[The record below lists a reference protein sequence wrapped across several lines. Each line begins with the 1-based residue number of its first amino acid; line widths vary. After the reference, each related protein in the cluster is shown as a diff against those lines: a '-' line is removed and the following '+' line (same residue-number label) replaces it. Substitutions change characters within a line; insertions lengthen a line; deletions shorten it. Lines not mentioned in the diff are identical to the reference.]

1 MADNKPLV
9 SVGIPT
15 YNHPEGLQRTLRCI
29 TEQTYCNLEI
39 IVSDNCSPETETETI
54 VREFMKDD
62 RRIQYFRQ
70 AENKGANYNFD
81 FVLRKATG
89 EYFMWAADD
98 DEWEKEFIQT
108 CIDNIGDVGSVMTG
122 FVTLFRTK
130 SISVYNPLPA
140 ISKRNTAF
148 RNALNFL
155 KCLQSPLF
163 YGIHRRETI
172 LCVLR
177 DTRFDFYDCFF
188 VLRQILNNGFVLV
201 PTTLYRAGIDT
212 DDYIIKPFK
221 CKEGKLLEYSP
232 FFWSSVHL
240 IIQTRNL
247 KLVEKLI
254 LLIILSY
261 TVLNL
266 FITYERG
273 ARPFQVRLVGLVV
286 MPARLFTQLLVKFRN
301 YLFVNPLKKSI
312 DLFSSKEPRLSF
324 AQSGEDLIVD
334 FVFNALGLSKPSYLD
349 IGTYH
354 PTYLNNTYLFYQK
367 GCKGVCI
374 EPNPALFDKI
384 QKMRERDICL
394 NVGVGTGLEHEADFF
409 VMSSDTLS
417 TFSKETAQRYQSYG
431 NQRIERVIRIPL
443 VPVNDI
449 INEHFKD
456 CPDFVSLDVEGMELE
471 VLKTF
476 DFASFHPAVFCI
488 ETLTYSED
496 KTERKI
502 EEISALM
509 HTKGY
514 FTYADTYINT
524 IFVDKQAWLSRK

>member
-1 MADNKPLV
+1 MNSRPLV

-15 YNHPEGLQRTLRCI
+15 YNHPVGLRRTLQCI
-29 TEQTYCNLEI
+29 TQQTYENLEI
-39 IVSDNCSPETETETI
+39 IVSDNCSPGAETETV

-62 RRIQYFRQ
+62 HRIQYFRQ
-70 AENKGANYNFD
+70 DENKGASYNFD
-81 FVLRKATG
+81 YVLRKATG

-98 DEWEKEFIQT
+98 DEWEKGFIQT
-108 CIDNIGDVGSVMTG
+108 CIDNISDAGSVMTG

-130 SISVYNPLPA
+130 STSVCNPLPD
-140 ISKRNTAF
+140 ISRRNTAF

-155 KCLQSPLF
+155 KCLQPSLF
-163 YGIHRRETI
+163 YGIHRRDTI
-172 LCVLR
+172 LCALR

-188 VLRQILNNGFVLV
+188 VLRQILNHGFVLV
-201 PTTLYRAGIDT
+201 PTTLYKAGIDT
-212 DDYIIKPFK
+212 GDYIIKPFK

-232 FFWSSVHL
+232 FFWSSTRLV
-240 IIQTRNL
+240 IQTRNL
-247 KLVEKLI
+247 KFVEKLI
-254 LLIILSY
+254 LLIILSD

-266 FITYERG
+266 FISYERG

-286 MPARLFTQLLVKFRN
+286 RAARLSTRLLVKFRN
-301 YLFVNPLKKSI
+301 CLFVNPLKKST
-312 DLFSSKEPRLSF
+312 DLSLGKGPRISF
-324 AQSGEDLIVD
+324 AQSGEDSIVD
-334 FVFNALGLSKPSYLD
+334 FVFNTLGLSKPSYLD
-349 IGTYH
+349 IGAHH
-354 PTYLNNTYLFYQK
+354 PTYLNNTYLLYRK

-374 EPNPALFDKI
+374 EPNPALFAKI
-384 QKMRERDICL
+384 QGIRKRDICL
-394 NVGVGTGLEHEADFF
+394 NVGVGIGLEREADFF

-417 TFSKETAQRYQSYG
+417 TFSRETAERYQSYDK
-431 NQRIERVIRIPL
+431 QSIDKVIRVPL
-443 VPVNDI
+443 VPVNNI
-449 INEHFKD
+449 IKEHFKD

-476 DFASFHPAVFCI
+476 DFTSFRPAVFCI

-502 EEISALM
+502 EEISDLM

-524 IFVDKQAWLSRK
+524 VFVDKQAWISRK